1 MPKKPWW
8 MAFAKVCPKV
18 GFRPRERSFISWLR
32 CELRWVLVQIQI
44 SLALRSIVGFCLDG
58 LIMIHDEIEYHLASV
73 TKMV

>member
-1 MPKKPWW
+1 M
-8 MAFAKVCPKV
+8 
-18 GFRPRERSFISWLR
+18 
-32 CELRWVLVQIQI
+32 VLVQIQI